1 MRCFRPFLIPPAL
14 SLGLLCHAA
23 SLPRPLPAPQS
34 PCEPDLNRTGDD
46 PYGYRLRGDRCEGI
60 YIRDVAST
68 TLVVAS
74 LTESFENFNPASGRN
89 LVMEWSAP
97 GNADVHLRA
106 GALRRKFY
114 YRMDTIRP
122 AGSTSYTWPPSL
134 LATFDLGRNELG
146 IVAWTSY
153 PVGNTNRNVYVPLR
167 IGQQAAA
174 AQSSSYQLTLMAGA
188 ELSEVYLSMAPVSS
202 GGRPGP
208 FIQRDQALGYG
219 YYPAERSININ
230 IPKPKAR
237 GLYYLEIGAT
247 LRAGGSAST
256 KVWFYHLR

>member
-14 SLGLLCHAA
+14 SLSLLFHTAF
-23 SLPRPLPAPQS
+23 LPIPLSAPQN
-34 PCEPDLNRTGDD
+34 PCEPGLNRTGDD
-46 PYGYRLRGDRCEGI
+46 LYGYRLRGDRCEGI

-89 LVMEWSAP
+89 LVMEWSAL

-122 AGSTSYTWPPSL
+122 AGSTSYTWAPNL

-146 IVAWTSY
+146 VVAWTSY

-167 IGQQAAA
+167 IRQQAA
-174 AQSSSYQLTLMAGA
+174 AQSSSYQLTLVAGA

-219 YYPAERSININ
+219 YYPAERSINII
-230 IPKPKAR
+230 IPKPEAR
-237 GLYYLEIGAT
+237 GIYYLEIGAT

-256 KVWFYHLR
+256 KVWFYHHR